1 VRVSDNILNQ
11 VAEIYRRIRNTL
23 FKFCLANISD
33 FNYKT
38 NRCEEYSEVDLFILN
53 QLSNNVK
60 KINEAYEKY
69 DFATVVRTINSHVIE
84 LSG

>member
-1 VRVSDNILNQ
+1 LNQ
-11 VAEIYRRIRNTL
+11 IAEIYRRIRNTL

-33 FNYKT
+33 FNYEVDKQ
-38 NRCEEYSEVDLFILN
+38 EAYSEVDLLILN
-53 QLSNNVK
+53 QLGNNIK
-60 KINEAYEKY
+60 KINEAYAKY